1 MPEHMETMT
10 AEPTTRSAIA
20 GLKERAKRIRVKG
33 IGLLVAA
40 GIAATGCAIAFTA
53 YLNTDAASGFTTVD
67 MPTVAKAAAEPPA
80 KSPPSSPGL
89 VAVSPFQAA
98 TTSITDI
105 ANSPIWKGL
114 GLVGLLALGLVF
126 ATGGSVNIGGII
138 GIVGFFFVAP
148 FVLSSL
154 LSGESGE
161 SVEKTTPPAAS
172 NFIKQLVDEKRYAE
186 LAEVSSTMMPKGQA
200 AYVNAQIAYILG
212 KKEAAQSELSQL
224 NPSSLAGWAP
234 DWGRISAMEMYAF
247 GSQRLPQSQQYA
259 AEVRQKADSAYTKVT
274 GLAGATLI
282 LAIPGIALFG
292 FGLSMR
298 KRADRLESML
308 GLQEDQNQV
317 LLTTSEPVRL
327 TPKDP
332 EWVPA
337 WRRSTEVKTER
348 RSGNH
353 SDSAAMG
360 VAAAAVVG
368 ASLDS
373 SSPTCD
379 GASSPSVDGGCI

>member
-1 MPEHMETMT
+1 MPEHMETVT

-20 GLKERAKRIRVKG
+20 SLKERAKRIRVKG

-67 MPTVAKAAAEPPA
+67 MPTVAKAAVEPPA
-80 KSPPSSPGL
+80 KLTPSSPGL
-89 VAVSPFQAA
+89 VAVSPIQAA

-114 GLVGLLALGLVF
+114 GLVGIVALGLVF

-138 GIVGFFFVAP
+138 GIVGFFFVFP
-148 FVLSSL
+148 FVVSSL

-161 SVEKTTPPAAS
+161 TVAKTTPPAAS

-212 KKEAAQSELSQL
+212 KKNAAQAELTQL
-224 NPSSLAGWAP
+224 DPSSLAGWAP
-234 DWGRISAMEMYAF
+234 DWGRISTMEMYAF

-259 AEVRQKADSAYTKVT
+259 AEVRQKADSAYSKVT
-274 GLAGATLI
+274 ALAGATII

-292 FGLSMR
+292 FGFSMR

-308 GLQEDQNQV
+308 GLQETQSKV
-317 LLTTSEPVRL
+317 LLPTSEPVRL
-327 TPKDP
+327 TPTDP
-332 EWVPA
+332 GWVPA
-337 WRRSTEVKTER
+337 WQRSSEAKSER
-348 RSGNH
+348 RSGNQ
-353 SDSAAMG
+353 SDSATMG

-373 SSPTCD
+373 GSSTCD
-379 GASSPSVDGGCI
+379 STSSVGADGGCV